1 MQICIHLSSYFSYIH
16 VYTSHDL
23 PFYQIIEKV
32 IAFTANQPTIPFSV
46 VAKKRSS
53 GSSKRARQEYSQ
65 PSIEASIQNQTD
77 IRKSNNSRLQMA
89 IADLIHCEGLAFAI
103 SESPRMMA
111 VIRVARLVGNDF
123 TPPSR
128 RQVSGKLLTANYN
141 NTREDNLRSIN
152 NDAETFGLTFMGDGA
167 TIKKLPLINVL
178 CMAGSTLP
186 VVLAINDC
194 SEHIAAGGTK
204 DAPYIAGLFEEHV
217 DEIDPEH
224 NLTDCFF
231 FDGAANVQKA
241 GRMLEAKYPRAHCLH
256 GGEHVISLFFSDL
269 AKMKPIK
276 VCLLD

>member
-1 MQICIHLSSYFSYIH
+1 
-16 VYTSHDL
+16 
-23 PFYQIIEKV
+23 
-32 IAFTANQPTIPFSV
+32 
-46 VAKKRSS
+46 
-53 GSSKRARQEYSQ
+53 
-65 PSIEASIQNQTD
+65 
-77 IRKSNNSRLQMA
+77 
-89 IADLIHCEGLAFAI
+89 
-103 SESPRMMA
+103 
-111 VIRVARLVGNDF
+111 
-123 TPPSR
+123 
-128 RQVSGKLLTANYN
+128 
-141 NTREDNLRSIN
+141 
-152 NDAETFGLTFMGDGA
+152 MGDGA

-241 GRMLEAKYPRAHCLH
+241 GRILEAKYPRAHCLH